1 MPPVPTATII
11 ATAINNNPAI
21 VKNHGSGLVQ
31 QPPANPPSY
40 FEQIFGW
47 MFSDLPITAG
57 QQVVE
62 VFWLCLILAALLGFL
77 GIIRLVVLA
86 RPLLVTLILRL
97 SLLSL
102 IIVVSSFLF
111 RMGEWPTATTLA
123 LVWILLVSRWW
134 SSFRP
139 AAVAKAW
146 RYQPPG
152 FRLMD
157 WARSLGIRPGASRHA
172 KSPPHSPRRRSTGWF
187 RPRLPSLREVFS
199 LRLWMRWLG
208 KLLLMLGSLLTGLA
222 RAIEREQKAAAAK
235 NANRA
240 GAHQAK
246 PTASSSSQTAP
257 PPKPSRSPP
266 PSPPPPKPSRSPP
279 PPPPPPP
286 KGGMSQ
292 AEALKL
298 LGLPQGASL
307 EQIRAAHR
315 RLMIRYHP
323 DHGGDAKMAAR
334 INQAKDVLLGR

>member
-1 MPPVPTATII
+1 MIDYAQSV
-11 ATAINNNPAI
+11 
-21 VKNHGSGLVQ
+21 
-31 QPPANPPSY
+31 NPPPPSGTNLPAADHSSY
-40 FEQIFGW
+40 LISFFKW
-47 MFSDLPITAG
+47 VFADVPITAG

-62 VFWLCLILAALLGFL
+62 VFWLCLILAVLLGFL
-77 GIIRLVVLA
+77 GLVRLVVLA

-102 IIVVSSFLF
+102 IVMVSAFLF

-134 SSFRP
+134 GSFRP

-266 PSPPPPKPSRSPP
+266 P
-279 PPPPPPP
+279 PPPPPP

>member
-1 MPPVPTATII
+1 MPPVPIAIMI
-11 ATAINNNPAI
+11 ATVINNHPATA
-21 VKNHGSGLVQ
+21 KNYGSGLVQ
-31 QPPANPPSY
+31 QPPANSPSY

-47 MFSDLPITAG
+47 MFSDLPITVG

-134 SSFRP
+134 GSFRP

-172 KSPPHSPRRRSTGWF
+172 KSSPHSPPRRRHAGWF

-208 KLLLMLGSLLTGLA
+208 KLLLMLGFLLTGLA

-246 PTASSSSQTAP
+246 PSASSASQTV
-257 PPKPSRSPP
+257 
-266 PSPPPPKPSRSPP
+266 PPPKPSRSPP

-298 LGLPQGASL
+298 LGLPQGANL